1 MLYSEC
7 LKPITAGNGPGAPPT
22 AFLDELF
29 RVIAA
34 LPDEVFAPN
43 ERPDLYS
50 VLAPKLGPWKGT
62 LHRRAA
68 LACALMVDAGFESGW
83 NWNEG
88 ADTTAGYET
97 PVEQETGAW
106 QVSANSLGFDS
117 SLKDCLARYAGAV
130 GNDETREPHGVGAGG
145 VSGKGARMTNADA
158 QLTVIFIACMKS
170 NHALAVEYAARLFRF
185 NTRWSGPCNRSWI
198 TRAVT
203 PAAVAEIE
211 TFLS

>member
-1 MLYSEC
+1 MTTYHEC
-7 LKPITAGNGPGAPPT
+7 IKPITAGNRPGAPPP

-29 RVIAA
+29 SVIAA
-34 LPDEVFAPN
+34 LPDEIFASN

-50 VLAPKLGPWKGT
+50 VLEPKLGPWKNA

-68 LACALMVDAGFESGW
+68 MACALIVDAGFESGW

-106 QVSANSLGFDS
+106 QVSAKSSGYDVSLAH
-117 SLKDCLARYAGAV
+117 CLAAHAV
-130 GNDETREPHGVGAGG
+130 PLSSAH
-145 VSGKGARMTNADA
+145 
-158 QLTVIFIACMKS
+158 FISAMKL
-170 NHALAVEYAARLFRF
+170 NHALAVEYAARLFRV
-185 NTRWSGPCNRSWI
+185 NTRWSGPCNRTWI
-198 TRAVT
+198 ARAVT

-211 TFLS
+211 ALLGSSKASQL